1 MEIAEETQG
10 TTLVVRPAGRLD
22 RTTSPEL
29 ERLLLARIE
38 GGAARLLIDFAGI
51 EYVSSAGLRVV
62 LVAGKRVK
70 AANGALALCS
80 LRPAIREVFDI
91 SGFAT
96 LFPIHPDAAAALAA
110 AG

>member
-38 GGAARLLIDFAGI
+38 GGAACSSGR
-51 EYVSSAGLRVV
+51 SAGR
-62 LVAGKRVK
+62 
-70 AANGALALCS
+70 
-80 LRPAIREVFDI
+80 
-91 SGFAT
+91 
-96 LFPIHPDAAAALAA
+96 A
-110 AG
+110 AGSAA

>member
-10 TTLVVRPAGRLD
+10 ATLVVRPAGRLD

-38 GGAARLLIDFAGI
+38 GGAARLLLDLAALD
-51 EYVSSAGLRVV
+51 YVSSAGLRVV
-62 LVAGKRVK
+62 LVAGKRLK
-70 AANGALALCS
+70 AANGALLLCG
-80 LRPAIREVFDI
+80 LKPAIREVFEI

-110 AG
+110 G